1 MIQKLYGSF
10 KGDAFDKRVLPFF
23 HECND
28 AYFSAS
34 KFFRLGVQATRKP
47 GRSTVLLCA
56 LRFLSAPVLTLLKK
70 RHEGVCHISH
80 AVDAS
85 ASSELKAR

>member
-28 AYFSAS
+28 VY
-34 KFFRLGVQATRKP
+34 LGVLLTRLRGMP
-47 GRSTVLLCA
+47 WNASAVE
-56 LRFLSAPVLTLLKK
+56 LRFEEPYKTLPCGECQVLSTMSLS
-70 RHEGVCHISH
+70 R
-80 AVDAS
+80 AVSMRKNGKSQLA
-85 ASSELKAR
+85 

>member
-28 AYFSAS
+28 VY
-34 KFFRLGVQATRKP
+34 LGVFVNRVTRDALECL
-47 GRSTVLLCA
+47 GGE
-56 LRFLSAPVLTLLKK
+56 LRFEAP
-70 RHEGVCHISH
+70 
-80 AVDAS
+80 
-85 ASSELKAR
+85 

>member
-28 AYFSAS
+28 VY
-34 KFFRLGVQATRKP
+34 LGV
-47 GRSTVLLCA
+47 LLIG
-56 LRFLSAPVLTLLKK
+56 LRGMPWN
-70 RHEGVCHISH
+70 
-80 AVDAS
+80 AS
-85 ASSELKAR
+85 AVELDLRHRKRRYRAGNVMCCQRCRSLAP

>member
-28 AYFSAS
+28 VY
-34 KFFRLGVQATRKP
+34 LGV
-47 GRSTVLLCA
+47 LLTGLRGMPWNA
-56 LRFLSAPVLTLLKK
+56 SAVELRFEAP
-70 RHEGVCHISH
+70 
-80 AVDAS
+80 
-85 ASSELKAR
+85 